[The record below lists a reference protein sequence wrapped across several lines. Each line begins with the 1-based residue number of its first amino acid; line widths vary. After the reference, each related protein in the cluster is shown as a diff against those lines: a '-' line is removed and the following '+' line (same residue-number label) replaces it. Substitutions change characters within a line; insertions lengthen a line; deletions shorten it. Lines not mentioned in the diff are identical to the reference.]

1 MSCGEVSRGDVS
13 CQDEPARCV
22 TDKITGQS
30 KYTAAAAAAA
40 LPTRSLN
47 ANLHLLPFE
56 WPLFPTF

>member
-30 KYTAAAAAAA
+30 KYTTAAA

-47 ANLHLLPFE
+47 VNLHLLPFE
-56 WPLFPTF
+56 SPLFPTF